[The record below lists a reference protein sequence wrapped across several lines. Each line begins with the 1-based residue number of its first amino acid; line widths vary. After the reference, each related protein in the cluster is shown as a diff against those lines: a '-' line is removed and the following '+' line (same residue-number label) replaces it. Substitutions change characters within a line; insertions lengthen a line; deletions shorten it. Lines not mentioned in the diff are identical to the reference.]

1 MNLMM
6 LLDMAAQADPDRLAL
21 GRRSDGLTFGRLHEL
36 AGRCATWLSDH
47 PDRVVYGDIAT
58 PTLPVLLFG
67 SSWANKPFVP
77 VNYRL
82 AQDRLEALI
91 DTQSPGVLVGPQLSR
106 PNISAHR
113 TAVAADAIAASNL
126 STDEWSYDGDDIA
139 IVLHTSGTSGAPK
152 PVVLRQ
158 KHLVG
163 YVLGSVD
170 FLSAEPDEATLV
182 SVPPYHIS
190 RNGGH
195 PHGGLR
201 RASARAAS
209 VV

>member
-1 MNLMM
+1 VNLMM

-21 GRRSDGLTFGRLHEL
+21 GRRTDGLTFGRLHDL
-36 AGRCATWLSDH
+36 AGRCATWLNTQ
-47 PDRVVYGDIAT
+47 PDRILYGDIAS

-82 AQDRLEALI
+82 ASDRLEALI
-91 DTQSPGVLVGPQLSR
+91 DTQAPGVLVGPQSHR
-106 PNISAHR
+106 ANISAHT
-113 TAVAADAIAASNL
+113 TAAAADAIAVSEFATN
-126 STDEWSYDGDDIA
+126 EWSYDGDDIA

-163 YVLGSVD
+163 YVCWARSISYRQNLTRQRWYR
-170 FLSAEPDEATLV
+170 FPRITLPAWRP
-182 SVPPYHIS
+182 S
-190 RNGGH
+190 
-195 PHGGLR
+195 
-201 RASARAAS
+201 
-209 VV
+209 